1 MNISTSKKIA
11 SIIEIIIFYFI
22 FTYLSI
28 RAYKK
33 HYINEYV
40 ESKLSI
46 NYAKSSNKL
55 FNGIIYKNIKKIFK
69 PILNIFNFIFELFN
83 GAFLN
88 FQQSI
93 NKIRHLTIPIR
104 LFFKK
109 AAETFYKKIESFM
122 IAINYSI
129 HKLRNSMKRSL
140 SGFNMLIHTIMT
152 INISLQSIYN
162 SPIRGIAEKFI
173 DILPWLEKVFGIIGV
188 CFSGDTL
195 VNTTNGNISIKDLK
209 PGQQLSNDN
218 YVISTIKI
226 INTKDMYNLNNIIV
240 SGSHLVLINNKW
252 IRVKDCEYS
261 KKISNFYEPYIYC
274 LNTTKGIIKI
284 NDIIFKD
291 FSESNNSLIN
301 NNINK
306 IILQELNSTKHI
318 VNSYNPQYLEQ
329 GILSNTLIN
338 IDNNHYKSI
347 NDIEVGDSIYKGIV
361 IAKIIIDSNKLDIFN
376 YKNKYIF
383 SGNVKVNEY
392 DLWINIADSLYSKKI
407 LNNHYT
413 ENIMYHLITSSGKIY
428 LKNLENN
435 NEDLEIS
442 DYLES
447 HNIKTN
453 DKIDKI
459 IEKYNNINSSSL
471 DQQKNMLVDIKC

>member
-11 SIIEIIIFYFI
+11 SIIEILIFYFI
-22 FTYLSI
+22 FVYLSI

-33 HYINEYV
+33 NYINEHI

-55 FNGIIYKNIKKIFK
+55 FNGIVYKNIKKIFK
-69 PILNIFNFIFELFN
+69 PVLNIFNFIFELFN
-83 GAFLN
+83 GAFAN

-122 IAINYSI
+122 IAINYSM

-162 SPIRGIAEKFI
+162 SPIRGVAEKFI

-195 VNTTNGNISIKDLK
+195 INTINGNISIKNLK
-209 PGQQLSNDN
+209 PGQQLTQDN

-252 IRVKDCEYS
+252 IRVKDCEHS
-261 KKISNFYEPYIYC
+261 KKISNFQEPYIYC

-291 FSESNNSLIN
+291 FSESNNSYIN
-301 NNINK
+301 YNINR
-306 IILQELNSTKHI
+306 IILQELNSTEYI
-318 VNSYNPQYLEQ
+318 VNSYNPKFLEQ
-329 GILSNTLIN
+329 GISSNTLIN
-338 IDNNHYKSI
+338 IDNNNYKPIS
-347 NDIEVGDSIYKGIV
+347 DIQIGDNIYKGIV
-361 IAKIIIDSNKLDIFN
+361 IAKIIIDSNKLDIFD

-383 SGNVKVNEY
+383 SGNIKINEY
-392 DLWINIADSLYSKKI
+392 DLWINIADSVYSKKI
-407 LNNHYT
+407 INHYSN
-413 ENIMYHLITSSGKIY
+413 ENVMYHLITTSGKIY

-435 NEDLEIS
+435 NDNIEIA

-447 HNIKTN
+447 HDLKTN
-453 DKIDKI
+453 NKIDKI
-459 IEKYNNINSSSL
+459 IEKYNNSSTL
-471 DQQKNMLVDIKC
+471 DP

>member
-22 FTYLSI
+22 FVYLSI

-83 GAFLN
+83 GAFSN

-122 IAINYSI
+122 IAINYSM

-162 SPIRGIAEKFI
+162 SPVRGIAEKFI

-195 VNTTNGNISIKDLK
+195 IDTINGNISIKDLK
-209 PGQQLSNDN
+209 PGQQLSQDN

-252 IRVKDCEYS
+252 IRVKHCEYS
-261 KKISNFYEPYIYC
+261 KKIPNFYEPYIYC

-291 FSESNNSLIN
+291 FSESNNSFIN
-301 NNINK
+301 YNVNR
-306 IILQELNSTKHI
+306 IILQELNSTEYI
-318 VNSYNPQYLEQ
+318 VNSYNPEFLEQ
-329 GILSNTLIN
+329 GISSNTLIN
-338 IDNNHYKSI
+338 INNNNYKRI
-347 NDIEVGDSIYKGIV
+347 NDIQVGDNIYKGTV

-383 SGNVKVNEY
+383 SGNVKINEY
-392 DLWINIADSLYSKKI
+392 DLWINIADSVYSKKI
-407 LNNHYT
+407 LNNYSD
-413 ENIMYHLITSSGKIY
+413 ENVMYHLITSSGKIY

-435 NEDLEIS
+435 TDDLEIS

-447 HNIKTN
+447 HDLKTN
-453 DKIDKI
+453 NKINKI
-459 IEKYNNINSSSL
+459 IERYNNSSSFNL
-471 DQQKNMLVDIKC
+471 